1 MNIKWRGSMNYHAMM
16 KEYKHVN
23 ISSKIENAS
32 SHDFIKLVFEELISN
47 LKSLSLRIED
57 KEKISSDKSRN
68 FSQALSAIIILTE
81 SLDFDN
87 GEPIASNLYNLY
99 DFCRRSIIKDYRNNK
114 NEDINVCVEIL
125 EDIHNAWSKIG

>member
-1 MNIKWRGSMNYHAMM
+1 MNYHAMM

-23 ISSKIENAS
+23 ISSKIENAN

-57 KEKISSDKSRN
+57 KEKISSNKSRN
-68 FSQALSAIIILTE
+68 FSQALSSLIILTE

-87 GEPIASNLYNLY
+87 GEPIATNLYNLY
-99 DFCRRSIIKDYRNNK
+99 DFCRRSIIKDYRNNENK
-114 NEDINVCVEIL
+114 DINICVEIL
-125 EDIHNAWSKIG
+125 EDIHNAWLRIG

>member
-1 MNIKWRGSMNYHAMM
+1 MNLKWRGLMNYHAMM
-16 KEYKHVN
+16 KEYKQVN
-23 ISSKIENAS
+23 ISSKIENAN

-47 LKSLSLRIED
+47 LKSLSLRIEN
-57 KEKISSDKSRN
+57 KEKISGEKSRN

-99 DFCRRSIIKDYRNNK
+99 DFCRRSIIKDYRNNE
-114 NEDINVCVEIL
+114 NENINICIEVLEEIG
-125 EDIHNAWSKIG
+125 DAWSKIG